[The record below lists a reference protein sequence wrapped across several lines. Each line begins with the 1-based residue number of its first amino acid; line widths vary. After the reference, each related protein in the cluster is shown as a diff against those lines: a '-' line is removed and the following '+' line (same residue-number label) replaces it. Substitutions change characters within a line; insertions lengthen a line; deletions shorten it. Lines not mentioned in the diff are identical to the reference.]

1 MQELDSSGR
10 IVPFILGLYSRFC
23 QKRHYKDRRT
33 AGYWQIKRHKS
44 ADIFPKRHNSAAF
57 DKRTYQNKKVM
68 ETISARIVRIQED
81 SGKNKIDF
89 AASIDVSVRTLRSW
103 LNNAISPSIEA
114 LQTIVARYDV
124 DANWLLNGEGPV
136 YRNADAPKPSEQ
148 VADTNVNI
156 LSFQSK
162 NNVKNESQD
171 VARLLAQIESL
182 QDTIRSLTSTNQ
194 ALTERLLIKNA

>member
-1 MQELDSSGR
+1 
-10 IVPFILGLYSRFC
+10 
-23 QKRHYKDRRT
+23 
-33 AGYWQIKRHKS
+33 
-44 ADIFPKRHNSAAF
+44 
-57 DKRTYQNKKVM
+57 M
-68 ETISARIVRIQED
+68 ETISARIVRIQEE
-81 SGKNKIDF
+81 SGKNRIDF

-136 YRNADAPKPSEQ
+136 YRNTDAPKPAEQ

-162 NNVKNESQD
+162 NNVKNETQD

-182 QDTIRSLTSTNQ
+182 QDTIRSLTATNQ
-194 ALTERLLIKNA
+194 ALTERLLTKNT

>member
-1 MQELDSSGR
+1 
-10 IVPFILGLYSRFC
+10 
-23 QKRHYKDRRT
+23 
-33 AGYWQIKRHKS
+33 
-44 ADIFPKRHNSAAF
+44 
-57 DKRTYQNKKVM
+57 M

-124 DANWLLNGEGPV
+124 DANWLLNGEGPI

-148 VADTNVNI
+148 VADKNVNI

-162 NNVKNESQD
+162 NNVKNETQD
-171 VARLLAQIESL
+171 VTRLLAQIESL
-182 QDTIRSLTSTNQ
+182 QDTIRSLTATNQ
-194 ALTERLLIKNA
+194 ALTERLLTKNT

>member
-1 MQELDSSGR
+1 
-10 IVPFILGLYSRFC
+10 
-23 QKRHYKDRRT
+23 
-33 AGYWQIKRHKS
+33 
-44 ADIFPKRHNSAAF
+44 
-57 DKRTYQNKKVM
+57 M
-68 ETISARIVRIQED
+68 ETISARIVRIQEE
-81 SGKNKIDF
+81 SGKNRIDF

-103 LNNAISPSIEA
+103 RNNAISPSIEA

-136 YRNADAPKPSEQ
+136 YRNTDAPKPAEQ

-162 NNVKNESQD
+162 NNVKNETQD

-182 QDTIRSLTSTNQ
+182 QDTIRSLTATNQ
-194 ALTERLLIKNA
+194 ALTERLLTKNT

>member
-1 MQELDSSGR
+1 
-10 IVPFILGLYSRFC
+10 
-23 QKRHYKDRRT
+23 
-33 AGYWQIKRHKS
+33 
-44 ADIFPKRHNSAAF
+44 
-57 DKRTYQNKKVM
+57 M
-68 ETISARIVRIQED
+68 ETIAARIVRIQEE
-81 SGKNKIDF
+81 SGKNRIDF

-124 DANWLLNGEGPV
+124 DANWLLNGEGPI
-136 YRNADAPKPSEQ
+136 YRNADAPKPAEQ

-162 NNVKNESQD
+162 NNVKNENQD

-182 QDTIRSLTSTNQ
+182 QDTIRSLTATNQ
-194 ALTERLLIKNA
+194 ALTERLLTKNT

>member
-1 MQELDSSGR
+1 
-10 IVPFILGLYSRFC
+10 
-23 QKRHYKDRRT
+23 
-33 AGYWQIKRHKS
+33 
-44 ADIFPKRHNSAAF
+44 
-57 DKRTYQNKKVM
+57 M

-124 DANWLLNGEGPV
+124 DANWLLNGEGPI
-136 YRNADAPKPSEQ
+136 YRNADAPKPAEQ

-171 VARLLAQIESL
+171 VDRLLAQIESL
-182 QDTIRSLTSTNQ
+182 QDTIRSLTATNQ

>member
-1 MQELDSSGR
+1 
-10 IVPFILGLYSRFC
+10 
-23 QKRHYKDRRT
+23 
-33 AGYWQIKRHKS
+33 
-44 ADIFPKRHNSAAF
+44 
-57 DKRTYQNKKVM
+57 M
-68 ETISARIVRIQED
+68 ETIAARIVRIQEE
-81 SGKNKIDF
+81 SGKNRIDF

-136 YRNADAPKPSEQ
+136 YRNTDAPKPAEQ

-162 NNVKNESQD
+162 NNVKNKTQD

-182 QDTIRSLTSTNQ
+182 QDTIRSLTATNQ
-194 ALTERLLIKNA
+194 ALTERLLTKNT

>member
-1 MQELDSSGR
+1 
-10 IVPFILGLYSRFC
+10 
-23 QKRHYKDRRT
+23 
-33 AGYWQIKRHKS
+33 
-44 ADIFPKRHNSAAF
+44 
-57 DKRTYQNKKVM
+57 M

-124 DANWLLNGEGPV
+124 DANWLLNGVGPI
-136 YRNADAPKPSEQ
+136 YRNEDAPKPAEQ

-162 NNVKNESQD
+162 DNVTTQTQSQD

-182 QDTIRSLTSTNQ
+182 QDTIRSLTATNQ
-194 ALTERLLIKNA
+194 ALTERLLTKKP

>member
-1 MQELDSSGR
+1 
-10 IVPFILGLYSRFC
+10 
-23 QKRHYKDRRT
+23 
-33 AGYWQIKRHKS
+33 
-44 ADIFPKRHNSAAF
+44 
-57 DKRTYQNKKVM
+57 M

-136 YRNADAPKPSEQ
+136 YRNADAPKPAEQ

-162 NNVKNESQD
+162 NNVKNENQD

-182 QDTIRSLTSTNQ
+182 QDTIRSLTATNQ
-194 ALTERLLIKNA
+194 ALTERLLTKNT